1 MTTPVDSFRRRRG
14 FALLAALWL
23 VVAIA
28 TVALAFATESRERRA
43 VALGAS
49 DRGAERAAA
58 LGGLA
63 IARARLERVLREQR
77 ALGGANASA
86 LRSSDPWLDADTLF
100 RDTLDVGGVR
110 VRVHVDEVSTRLL
123 VNGAQEDELRNLISY
138 VTRDYTAADDI
149 AQAIADWIDLD
160 DLARQRGGEHDDY
173 VAEGRLVLPP
183 NRSVRDV
190 DELRDV
196 RGMTPEIFAA
206 IRPYLTTLGTGRID
220 VNNAPVAVLRAIPGM
235 TDDVIARIMSARSA
249 QRRIRTLSEIVSGGP
264 QSAALQA
271 QIARRVT
278 FTAAELLVS
287 ATVVGRADPRPQLLQ
302 AVVQRTDPNTVVSWV
317 SW

>member
-1 MTTPVDSFRRRRG
+1 MPRLMPRRPG

-28 TVALAFATESRERRA
+28 TVALAFATESRERRT

-77 ALGGANASA
+77 VSGNAGSA
-86 LRSSDPWLDADTLF
+86 LRSADPWLDADSLF
-100 RDTLDVGGVR
+100 ADTIRVGSAPVR
-110 VRVHVDEVSTRLL
+110 VRVDEVSTRLL
-123 VNGAQEDELRNLISY
+123 VNGAQEEEVRNLVAY
-138 VTRDYTAADDI
+138 VTSDYTLADEVS
-149 AQAIADWIDLD
+149 QAIADWIDVD
-160 DLARQRGGEHDDY
+160 DLARQRGGEHDQY

-183 NRSVRDV
+183 NRPVRDV

-196 RGMTPEIFAA
+196 RGMTPPVFAEL
-206 IRPYLTTLGTGRID
+206 RPYLTTLGSGRID
-220 VNNAPVAVLRAIPGM
+220 VNSAPVPVLRSIPGM
-235 TDDVIARIMSARSA
+235 TDDIVARIMSTRSA
-249 QRRIRTLSEIVSGGP
+249 QRRIRSIAEIMPPRV
-264 QSAALQA
+264 SAAVQT
-271 QIARRVT
+271 QIARRVS
-278 FTAAELLVS
+278 FAASELLV
-287 ATVVGRADPRPQLLQ
+287 TVDVLRTADARSQTLR
-302 AVVQRTDPNTVVSWV
+302 AVVQRNDQESVVSWV